1 MEVCPL
7 SGGVM
12 LSTATQPL
20 SDSLQIGLRFLHLP
34 LPAVP
39 SASLTARFPGC
50 FHLSGELRAYHVPY
64 KYLNASLRFHLSA
77 EGTPSASGEL
87 GTPELVP
94 LPFGASL
101 WL

>member
-39 SASLTARFPGC
+39 SASLAARFPDRFFQENYGLIT
-50 FHLSGELRAYHVPY
+50 FRINTLTHHLGSTSPPGARHLRQV
-64 KYLNASLRFHLSA
+64 S
-77 EGTPSASGEL
+77 
-87 GTPELVP
+87 
-94 LPFGASL
+94 
-101 WL
+101 